1 MIISFDLDDTLI
13 SKSKFPLEKQTLW
26 NKVFGVERIR
36 FGTVHLFKELQSQ
49 NHKIYI
55 YTTSYRSG
63 LKIRFM
69 FLTYGISVATI
80 INQKKHIKELG
91 LKSKEVSK
99 LPSKFGIDVHVDD
112 SKGVEM
118 EGKKYGFK
126 TIIISDKENAW
137 VELILE
143 NIR

>member
-1 MIISFDLDDTLI
+1 MIISFDLDDTLL

-36 FGTVHLFKELQSQ
+36 FGTVNLFKELQSQ

-55 YTTSYRSG
+55 YTTSYRSE

-69 FLTYGISVATI
+69 FFTYGISVATI

-137 VELILE
+137 VKLILE